1 MIWRVLLIALLAA
14 NLLVLVLFAFS
25 EAPQEA
31 RPSEL
36 APLDPSLP
44 GLELV
49 TELTSQEPV
58 NGGDLCYTIGPL
70 STPMMLENAED
81 RLRPFAS
88 EIRTRQTTADLDRG
102 WWVYLPADSRSQA
115 VGLTRELSDRG
126 VEDFFIV
133 TSGEHENTISVG
145 LFESIQNARGRQGR
159 LQALGFD
166 ARMEVRR
173 ESVTHY
179 WVDYRIGADDRSPW
193 RFIVRASPGSTQREI
208 PCF

>member
-1 MIWRVLLIALLAA
+1 MIWRILLIALLAA
-14 NLLVLVLFAFS
+14 NLLILMLFAFS
-25 EAPQEA
+25 EPPEET
-31 RPSEL
+31 RSSEI

-49 TELTSQEPV
+49 TELSGRDQV
-58 NGGDLCYTIGPL
+58 NGGDLCFTIGPL
-70 STPMMLENAED
+70 ASTMLLENAED

-88 EIRTRQTTADLDRG
+88 EIRSRQTMADIDRG
-102 WWVYLPADSRSQA
+102 WWVYLSADSRSQA
-115 VGLTRELSDRG
+115 VGLTRQLSDRD

-133 TSGEHENTISVG
+133 TSGEHENTVSLG
-145 LFESIQNARGRQGR
+145 LFESINNARSRQAS

-166 ARMEVRR
+166 AQLRVRR

-179 WVDYRIGADDRSPW
+179 WVDYRIGAEDRSPW